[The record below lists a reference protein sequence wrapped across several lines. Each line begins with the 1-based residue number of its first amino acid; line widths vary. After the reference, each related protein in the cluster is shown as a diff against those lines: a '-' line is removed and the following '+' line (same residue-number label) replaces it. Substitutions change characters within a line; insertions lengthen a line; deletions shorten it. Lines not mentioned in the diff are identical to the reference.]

1 MKYVTKGPAPASF
14 GAWKALANEDWVP
27 TYAGLQNPEKLALQ
41 QALLSEQGGV
51 CCYCGRGISE
61 GDSHIE
67 HFRPQTEYEHL
78 ALEYSN
84 IFASCIRETSP
95 GAPLHCGHAK
105 GDECD
110 ETRLISPLE
119 PNCEARFLYSLTG
132 EISPRDPTDEQ
143 AKYMQELVK
152 LDIPFLRNRREEVL
166 KRTFDADFVDS
177 ATEIELKAL
186 RDAFLSRNEEG
197 KLQSF
202 AHVLARYAAQR
213 LGDSADGTAI

>member
-1 MKYVTKGPAPASF
+1 MKHVIKGAAPAIF
-14 GAWKALANEDWVP
+14 DAWKAMANEDWVP

-41 QALLSEQGGV
+41 KSLLAEQGGV
-51 CCYCGRGISE
+51 CCYCGREISE
-61 GDSHIE
+61 VDSHIE
-67 HFRPQTEYEHL
+67 HFRPQTEHEDL
-78 ALEYSN
+78 ALDYSN

-110 ETRLISPLE
+110 EETLISPLE
-119 PNCEARFLYSLTG
+119 PDCEARFLYTLSG
-132 EISPRDPTDEQ
+132 EISPRDPTDAQ

-166 KRTFDADFVDS
+166 KRTFDVDFLDS
-177 ATEIELKAL
+177 ATELELQAL
-186 RDAFLSRNEEG
+186 RDAFLNRNGEG

-202 AHVLARYAAQR
+202 AHVLARYTAQR
-213 LGDSADGTAI
+213 LSDFADIAAI